1 MNPFQVRP
9 IKETELNQLYDHF
22 VRESEENGQNG
33 DLIFSPLEEIFNE
46 NPDKFILNKKLDLEK
61 SPFDINW
68 LRIWILTNGDII
80 KGHLS
85 LQHHVRLKSS
95 LHRGFIM
102 MGIEKGFRS
111 KGYGSQLLEASI
123 NWSKKQD
130 NLSWLNLNVFDH
142 NKPALNL
149 YKKFGFK
156 QIGFN
161 EDLFRCFG
169 ESVNDIEMSLNLNSI
184 S

>member
-1 MNPFQVRP
+1 MSSFGIRP

-22 VRESEENGQNG
+22 VRESEENGQDG
-33 DLIFSPLEEIFNE
+33 DLIFSPLEETFNE
-46 NPDKFILNKKLDLEK
+46 DPDKFILSKKVDLEK
-61 SPFDINW
+61 TLLDINW
-68 LRIWILTNGDII
+68 LRVWVVTNGDVI

-85 LQHHVRLKSS
+85 LQHHIRLESS

-102 MGIEKGFRS
+102 MGIEKDFRS
-111 KGYGSQLLEASI
+111 KGYGSQLLGASI
-123 NWSKKQD
+123 HWSKKQD

-149 YKKFGFK
+149 YKKFGFE
-156 QIGFN
+156 QVGFN
-161 EDLFRCFG
+161 KDLFRCFG
-169 ESVNDIEMSLNLNSI
+169 KSVNDIEMSLKLNSI